1 MLSIKL
7 SENDG
12 KAPEAVPYMP
22 AGYSEISCTV
32 NGEAGTRTVF
42 ADEEACA
49 RLNAD
54 LQKKLEA
61 AENREHARPIILF
74 DHKAGAA
81 AAVPLGFEWD
91 EKRGILLRV
100 EWTQAGREAVE
111 GGNYG
116 YISPAFMLAEGE
128 STIRGLQE
136 GVEVGSL
143 VNDPA
148 FERNECIAAARVL
161 RSNLPPFKSI
171 EKNKKNCDNV
181 LAANNDSTTQ
191 KTEKMDDQLDE
202 IKEAL
207 GLSDSASVAD
217 VKIAIVELKK
227 KLDEAEKHSAAV
239 EAENAE
245 NKKELEEHKEAAADS
260 FVNRLQQ
267 DGKVNPKDEETL
279 KAARSMY
286 MQNPKNTELIYA
298 SMPRIVPAEGEEKV
312 LAGKVLSE
320 GKSFKLTT
328 LADVYA
334 TYKF

>member
-7 SENDG
+7 SENGG

-32 NGEAGTRTVF
+32 NGEADIRTVF
-42 ADEEACA
+42 ADASACE

-54 LQKKLEA
+54 LQKKLAA
-61 AENREHARPIILF
+61 AENREHARPVILF

-91 EKRGILLRV
+91 EKRGVLLRV

-116 YISPAFMLAEGE
+116 YISPTFILAEGD
-128 STIRGLQE
+128 SFIRGLQD

-148 FERNECIAAARVL
+148 FERNECIAASRVL
-161 RSNLPPFKSI
+161 NCNLPPFSKI
-171 EKNKKNCDNV
+171 ENGEKMSDNIN
-181 LAANNDSTTQ
+181 AANVGSKTTN
-191 KTEKMDDQLDE
+191 TNTMNDQLE
-202 IKEAL
+202 ELKKAL
-207 GLSDSASVAD
+207 GLAESATVAD
-217 VKIAIVELKK
+217 VFRAVDELKM
-227 KLDEAEKHSAAV
+227 KLDEAQKRAAEV

-260 FVNRLQQ
+260 FVDRLKQ

-279 KAARSMY
+279 KAARAMY
-286 MQNPKNTELIYA
+286 MQNPKNTERIYA
-298 SMPRIVPAEGEEKV
+298 SMQRIVPAEGKEQV
-312 LAGKVLSE
+312 LAGKVLAD
-320 GKSFKLTT
+320 GKAVT